1 MNNEKLNSSNRG
13 KTDSTL
19 ASSQSNLEEINPNLV
34 RNLKN
39 ISESSQHLSEYQNG
53 WKFAEV
59 NFDELVSDYANE
71 ETKYPEPASYRE
83 VEVLGE
89 IDNIRSQN
97 EEEEETQNI
106 NLGEGSSN
114 ESLAF
119 NNYDNF
125 I

>member
-13 KTDSTL
+13 KTNSTL